1 MEEREREK
9 KNEYESA
16 KDGAQVRGRQNERN
30 VCEKETDRRKGT
42 EPEGVIDISQG
53 TTKREK
59 VREKWSEECKRV
71 LESGLK
77 RN

>member
-30 VCEKETDRRKGT
+30 VCEKETDLRHEERDSAR
-42 EPEGVIDISQG
+42 EGQRYS
-53 TTKREK
+53 
-59 VREKWSEECKRV
+59 
-71 LESGLK
+71 
-77 RN
+77 